1 MTPAVVVILG
11 PTTGQQATQIEA
23 HLAAA
28 VSGGVCRTRVI
39 VPEGLSADAAT
50 SEAFALA
57 SEDIPQWTQDI
68 ASDAMSFLEAGERGV
83 GTLHVFLCGHA
94 VDAGV
99 RALSA
104 QLAIAVRDRMAQL
117 LTGLAVHA
125 EVMGIFAL
133 PRPGQGIPAEL
144 FAWYREVISCS
155 GFQEVYLLAPSN
167 RDRQVNPD
175 APALITEEEHEELI
189 AEACELLITTDF
201 HARIAPARAVRP
213 RGPFAPIAGIGIASL
228 FFPTATIKENGA
240 RALASHVLTFL
251 LGDDAAG
258 VELAKVDEV
267 SEFKQREGTRPG
279 DLLNSVI
286 AVPPSRDT
294 VFSRLSFQRLD
305 YRKIALAQ
313 LPRRIRSYGDYL
325 GYERVAELG
334 ETVIANRQATE
345 DRVLESVRA
354 EMERLGDRPPKP
366 CIQRTRQFLCLLHG
380 RAGHAADNTA
390 VEASAHSL
398 SEDYATCRGYENVH
412 SFAAEIEENEVARQ
426 SRFDEASEGA
436 DLDACFQELADLI
449 ANRPLPSALV
459 TRWGLLGL
467 VTGLP
472 VALLA
477 RMTTHAAGAAPPTD
491 VVAACVLGTGVFA
504 ACVGTAVLQVREYAA
519 RIFAQAEDFMADI
532 VDLHRRGLSSF
543 VMEQMRGLY
552 RQLLARID
560 SSAPTAAQDAAQA
573 EQQQP
578 PQATEPGELQHL
590 DTCAEALRL
599 EVKGLT
605 QVTAPETL
613 FRMSCLPLIPHRQFT
628 YREQSNVDVEAV
640 LQELYRD
647 RAPQGLGWLCRDDF
661 QRPQAIQ
668 QTIQR
673 VKAFAGEGFEW
684 VDRLDMLNEVA
695 GAPADALQ
703 QTADRLSSVSQVYLT
718 FDRTN
723 PRTGN
728 ASLVG
733 MVGHSKQEAMAA
745 FPLRFAPTAVFDI
758 QPPERNRLLTVQV
771 AWAIPPNEVLTAAQ
785 WREAYASLADVS
797 DLHPAFPDLNLIPDP
812 MAAIANA
819 SAVAPDDGDTGFV

>member
-1 MTPAVVVILG
+1 MTPSVVVFLG
-11 PTTGQQATQIEA
+11 PTTGQQPNRIEA

-28 VSGGVCRTRVI
+28 VSGGVCRTRI
-39 VPEGLSADAAT
+39 ILPEGLSADAVT

-57 SEDIPQWTQDI
+57 SEDVAQWTQNI
-68 ASDAMSFLEAGERGV
+68 ASDAMSFVEAGERGI
-83 GTLHVFLCGHA
+83 GTLHIFLCGHA
-94 VDAGV
+94 IDAGV

-104 QLAIAVRDRMAQL
+104 PLAIALRDRMAQL
-117 LTGLAVHA
+117 LTGLAVHS
-125 EVMGIFAL
+125 EIMGIFAL

-144 FAWYREVISCS
+144 FAWYREVISCG
-155 GFQEVYLLAPSN
+155 GFHEVYLLAPSN

-175 APALITEEEHEELI
+175 APALISEEEHEELL
-189 AEACELLITTDF
+189 AEVCELLVTTDF
-201 HARIAPARAVRP
+201 HARIAPARAVRM
-213 RGPFAPIAGIGIASL
+213 RGPSAPVAGVGIASL
-228 FFPTATIKENGA
+228 FLPTATIKENGA
-240 RALASHVLTFL
+240 RALACEVLTLL

-258 VELAKVDEV
+258 MELAKVDDV
-267 SEFKQREGTRPG
+267 SDFKQRKGARPG
-279 DLLNSVI
+279 DLLNSLI
-286 AVPPSRDT
+286 RVPPSHDN
-294 VFSRLSFQRLD
+294 VFSRLNFQRLD
-305 YRKIALAQ
+305 YRKIALTQ

-334 ETVIANRQATE
+334 ETVIANRQSTQ
-345 DRVLESVRA
+345 DSVLESVQ
-354 EMERLGDRPPKP
+354 EEVERLSDRPPKP
-366 CIQRTRQFLCLLHG
+366 CIQRARQFLRLLHG
-380 RAGHAADNTA
+380 RAGHAADDAT

-398 SEDYATCRGYENVH
+398 SEDYATCRGHENVH

-426 SRFDEASEGA
+426 SGFDEASEGA

-472 VALLA
+472 VAFLV
-477 RMTTHAAGAAPPTD
+477 RMIANATGATPPAD
-491 VVAACVLGTGVFA
+491 VVAACVVGTGVFA
-504 ACVGTAVLQVREYAA
+504 ACVGTAVLQAREYAA

-543 VMEQMRGLY
+543 VMEQMRGVY
-552 RQLLARID
+552 RRLLARID
-560 SSAPTAAQDAAQA
+560 SSAPTATQDAAEA

-578 PQATEPGELQHL
+578 SQATEPGELQHL

-599 EVKGLT
+599 ETKGLT
-605 QVTAPETL
+605 SLDAPETL
-613 FRMSCLPLIPHRQFT
+613 FRISCLPLIPHRQFT
-628 YREQSNVDVEAV
+628 YREQSDVDVEAV

-661 QRPQAIQ
+661 QRPKAIQ

-673 VKAFAGEGFEW
+673 VKSFAGEGFEW

-695 GAPADALQ
+695 DAPADALQ

-733 MVGHSKQEAMAA
+733 MVGHSKQEAMAT
-745 FPLRFAPTAVFDI
+745 FPLRFAPTAVFDV
-758 QPPERNRLLTVQV
+758 QPPERNRLLTVQA
-771 AWAIPPNEVLTAAQ
+771 AWGVPSHEIQIIAQ
-785 WREAYASLADVS
+785 WHEAYAALADVS
-797 DLHPAFPDLNLIPDP
+797 DLHPAFTDLNLIPDP
-812 MAAIANA
+812 MAAVANT
-819 SAVAPDDGDTGFV
+819 SAVAPDEGDTGFV